1 MEFGVF
7 LVHFSM
13 LTGQDMVDKMDVL
26 VDCWLQLAKGLL
38 D

>member
-1 MEFGVF
+1 
-7 LVHFSM
+7 M

-38 D
+38 DKDKPASKH